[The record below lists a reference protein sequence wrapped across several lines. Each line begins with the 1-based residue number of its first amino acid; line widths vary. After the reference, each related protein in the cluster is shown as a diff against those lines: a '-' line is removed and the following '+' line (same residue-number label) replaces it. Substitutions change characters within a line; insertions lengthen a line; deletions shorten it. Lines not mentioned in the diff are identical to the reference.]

1 MSSALSNLVAKATPY
16 VSAAKNWVTAN
27 PNAVAQTADLLYGM
41 YRDRKT
47 WRREDTA
54 YRRATRDMDLAG
66 LNTFNSGSVSAAG
79 SSPSSAMSNFMALK
93 QMSQRD
99 RELDIQEK
107 VAQAQID
114 SANYGILGKYAGNKI
129 AGLIDKGASTALDTF
144 IDGRKKHDET
154 RKKKEAAG
162 LDPFLPH
169 KDYPTTYFQGVL
181 DWIARRGMQADF
193 PW

>member
-107 VAQAQID
+107 VAQSQID
-114 SANYGILGKYAGNKI
+114 TANYGIFGKYAGNKI
-129 AGLIDKGASTALDTF
+129 AGLVDQGVTTTAMK
-144 IDGRKKHDET
+144 IQQNAKRRKET
-154 RKKKEAAG
+154 RKAKEQAG

-169 KDYPTTYFQGVL
+169 KNYPQTYFDGVL
-181 DWIARRGMQADF
+181 DWIARRGLQADF